1 MKRSRFNFS
10 VISNFFSNMFTI
22 QETFVVDTDGHAS
35 SRRNL
40 LFGNIFSSI
49 GANLVAGVY
58 FTSLMLAMGASESY
72 IGYPATIG
80 SICGLFQFLSPLI
93 MERFPRRK
101 GLIMGMRAVYHF
113 LHIVV
118 LGILPLLPI
127 ANSLKLVLFMIA
139 LLIMNTAS
147 NLSSPGMSAWHF
159 QCLPSAK
166 RLNFLSINNITSTL
180 FAYLSSFLAGLFL
193 DKFELESISLGNISP
208 TLSAILILRVVAL
221 VMAVIEILF
230 YLKMKEDPYPKS
242 SSTDNRLGL
251 KFLLLPLKNRRFMT
265 SISVMIIWTLF
276 TGMIG
281 SYYSIYLLEDVKMS
295 YTLLSISNMIGLP
308 IYFISNPF
316 WSRILQRKPWA
327 KMLMLSQLLYTTPY
341 ILNAFVTPTTIWLF
355 FLSTT
360 SSLLISPGISL
371 IHTNLLYDNMPEEN
385 RTTYLGLYSV
395 LIQLTAFISQNIGIF
410 IFQLTG
416 DSTIPLFGLDMC
428 NKQYMN
434 LVTACLLVGACIYTK
449 FVAKKQAQ
457 LA

>member
-1 MKRSRFNFS
+1 
-10 VISNFFSNMFTI
+10 
-22 QETFVVDTDGHAS
+22 
-35 SRRNL
+35 
-40 LFGNIFSSI
+40 
-49 GANLVAGVY
+49 
-58 FTSLMLAMGASESY
+58 
-72 IGYPATIG
+72 
-80 SICGLFQFLSPLI
+80 
-93 MERFPRRK
+93 
-101 GLIMGMRAVYHF
+101 
-113 LHIVV
+113 
-118 LGILPLLPI
+118 
-127 ANSLKLVLFMIA
+127 
-139 LLIMNTAS
+139 
-147 NLSSPGMSAWHF
+147 
-159 QCLPSAK
+159 
-166 RLNFLSINNITSTL
+166 
-180 FAYLSSFLAGLFL
+180 
-193 DKFELESISLGNISP
+193 
-208 TLSAILILRVVAL
+208 
-221 VMAVIEILF
+221 
-230 YLKMKEDPYPKS
+230 
-242 SSTDNRLGL
+242 
-251 KFLLLPLKNRRFMT
+251 
-265 SISVMIIWTLF
+265 MIIWTLF

-341 ILNAFVTPTTIWLF
+341 ILNAFVTPATIWLF